1 MAYSVWAAIQR
12 RVIPDFGTI
21 PIFARDY
28 LRVLC
33 AEYAGIPKADGF
45 KELAQVEAVI
55 TKVENDQSDRNW
67 TWADLVTVENATL
80 NVTPASDLR
89 ATAMRWRERY
99 RDIVGDTR
107 YTYYAQ
113 SAPDAKT
120 ASADDLRADI
130 RSLADRTHYLLA
142 TVTAREKMRN
152 RLTLFLGVVMVV
164 AALVVL
170 APALSWQN
178 VLLPAV
184 NSACAYD
191 TYCIRFSA
199 FELVALAG
207 LFGGFVSVQQRLQ
220 SANDIDP
227 FFKRLELSAGWGS
240 IILIA
245 PLMGMVF
252 AIVLFELFVSG
263 MVSGQLFPGFVSI
276 DGAKVDLSSFQSFSV
291 GSTPKSPTDWA
302 KLAVW
307 GFIAGFAERLVP
319 DVVSRLADMKN
330 IFSEAKS

>member
-1 MAYSVWAAIQR
+1 MAYSVWAAFRR

-21 PIFARDY
+21 PMFARDY

-33 AEYAGIPKADGF
+33 AEYIGIPKPTDF
-45 KELAQVEAVI
+45 TELPQVVAVI
-55 TKVENDQSDRNW
+55 TKVEAEQGDRSW

-80 NVTPASDLR
+80 NATPAVDLR
-89 ATAMRWRERY
+89 ATAIRWRERY

-113 SAPDAKT
+113 NAPDAKS
-120 ASADDLRADI
+120 ASAEDLRADV
-130 RSLADRTHYLLA
+130 RSLADRIHYLLA

-170 APALSWQN
+170 APAISWQH
-178 VLLPAV
+178 VLWPTV
-184 NSACAYD
+184 NSACAFD
-191 TYCIRFSA
+191 TYCISLSA
-199 FELVALAG
+199 FELVSLAG

-220 SANDIDP
+220 SANDVDP

-263 MVSGQLFPGFVSI
+263 MVTGQLFPSFVPV
-276 DGAKVDLSSFQSFSV
+276 DGNKVDAYSFQSFSV
-291 GSTPKSPTDWA
+291 GSTPKAPTEWA

-307 GFIAGFAERLVP
+307 AFIAGFAERLVP

-330 IFSEAKS
+330 IFSETKS